1 MLGTQRTL
9 LVALLF
15 SSLGC
20 GTFASSEPRPGW
32 LGGIAELL
40 PARPPADC
48 RYLTVL
54 IQHSNNGTGMSER
67 DALLAQEVADLMAK
81 EFASRGTRVI
91 RSGEEAYFSLLV
103 LAAEEPVHDGFV
115 FSAVLAARGRK
126 EAHEAGVD
134 TYAKPGE
141 TPGTATLFH
150 GMSWGEQSRLRKSVR
165 DYVKQADVA
174 LLPLAHDL
182 CEFDRLDRER
192 QDALDAQLAEHG
204 APL

>member
-1 MLGTQRTL
+1 MLGTTTR
-9 LVALLF
+9 ALLLGLLLAG
-15 SSLGC
+15 LGC
-20 GTFASSEPRPGW
+20 ASADPRPGW
-32 LGGIAELL
+32 MGGIAELM
-40 PARPPADC
+40 PARPPEDC

-54 IQHSNNGTGMSER
+54 IQASDNASGMSER
-67 DALLAQEVADLMAK
+67 DAELAAEVADLMAK
-81 EFASRGTRVI
+81 EFTRRGTRVI
-91 RSGEEAYFSLLV
+91 RTGDDAYFSLLV

-141 TPGTATLFH
+141 EAGKATLYH
-150 GMSWGEQSRLRKSVR
+150 GMSWGEQSRLRRSVR

-182 CEFDRLDRER
+182 CEFDRMERER
-192 QDALDAQLAEHG
+192 QEALDAQLVEHG